1 MQMVSRVFLILSLV
15 LILLGLTSCDSGST
29 GDSTH
34 DAGEVALCELNNELI
49 GWRVTTQGQISFI
62 DLSPPDGVY
71 FELDD
76 AGCEVGAFAH
86 NEFWLDFSD
95 EQQAQMVL
103 DNPVEIEGILTRED
117 GRMLV
122 SVQDL
127 VGLP

>member
-1 MQMVSRVFLILSLV
+1 MRKHSRFVLFLSVI
-15 LILLGLTSCDSGST
+15 LILLALASCDSGPK

-34 DAGEVALCELNNELI
+34 DAGEVALCDLNDDLI
-49 GWRVTTQGQISFI
+49 GWRVTSQGQISFI
-62 DLSPPDGVY
+62 DLSPPDGIY

-95 EQQAQMVL
+95 DQQAQMAL
-103 DNPVEIEGILTRED
+103 ENLVEIEGILTKED
-117 GRMLV
+117 GRMLI

-127 VGLP
+127 R